1 MLRCVRCSRR
11 AALLASL
18 TVRILLLLILLLFE
32 VVLVDVVIVERLCGT
47 KKEERGER
55 PVGKKEAGL
64 RMSRGI
70 TSPSRDEFRNFLCQ
84 SLAIH
89 LQFNNHSCLRVEV
102 RLRSSK
108 FVLLLLL
115 RCGRLLLV
123 FATLIG
129 GATRIKLFS
138 LEST

>member
-47 KKEERGER
+47 KREERGER
-55 PVGKKEAGL
+55 PVDKKESGL

-70 TSPSRDEFRNFLCQ
+70 ISPSRDEFRNFFMSVIGNSFAIQQ
-84 SLAIH
+84 SFMFESGSSIKIIKI
-89 LQFNNHSCLRVEV
+89 CLTFAFA
-102 RLRSSK
+102 LRSTIVS
-108 FVLLLLL
+108 VCDAHWW
-115 RCGRLLLV
+115 RD
-123 FATLIG
+123 AD
-129 GATRIKLFS
+129 
-138 LEST
+138 